1 MYLFNYNNKL
11 NMFNEGEIKTLTEV
25 AKTTILYNDCVYRGI
40 DKILFTPNEFNENQR
55 FITHCII
62 NNDMYTK
69 YLGKYAFIRQFHMQ
83 EVISCVF
90 SILCMVCAL
99 NCIIYTMCIKY
110 KYINKSN
117 NTMCNKSYNNKS
129 YKNNNTMCNK
139 SCKDKTNNT
148 LCNKLC
154 KDKTNNTLC
163 NKSCKTNSTMCNKS
177 CNNNNTVCN
186 KLCKDKNNST
196 MCNKSCKDKTCKT
209 NNTLCNKL
217 CTTINTEYSTHSTI
231 SNNYDTVYNK
241 SYNNKSYNNSYKTN
255 NTVCNNS
262 YNLYPYNNYYTVCN
276 KSYTYNTHS
285 IISNNYNTMYNILY
299 TLSIINNTIRNILY
313 PYNTNNNTISNKL
326 YTYINILLIYYSI
339 NTVTWLFSALFH
351 IRDIYITQCV
361 DYFSAILSLFTSI
374 AISLYRLYLINT
386 HYVISLIWFI
396 HVLYM
401 LTNFNF
407 MYNSIICGIFYCI
420 NVLLW
425 YNWYVFIKEYS
436 YSRIL
441 VLIISGMCISVLF

>member
-1 MYLFNYNNKL
+1 
-11 NMFNEGEIKTLTEV
+11 
-25 AKTTILYNDCVYRGI
+25 
-40 DKILFTPNEFNENQR
+40 
-55 FITHCII
+55 
-62 NNDMYTK
+62 
-69 YLGKYAFIRQFHMQ
+69 
-83 EVISCVF
+83 
-90 SILCMVCAL
+90 
-99 NCIIYTMCIKY
+99 
-110 KYINKSN
+110 
-117 NTMCNKSYNNKS
+117 
-129 YKNNNTMCNK
+129 
-139 SCKDKTNNT
+139 
-148 LCNKLC
+148 
-154 KDKTNNTLC
+154 
-163 NKSCKTNSTMCNKS
+163 
-177 CNNNNTVCN
+177 
-186 KLCKDKNNST
+186 
-196 MCNKSCKDKTCKT
+196 
-209 NNTLCNKL
+209 
-217 CTTINTEYSTHSTI
+217 
-231 SNNYDTVYNK
+231 
-241 SYNNKSYNNSYKTN
+241 
-255 NTVCNNS
+255 
-262 YNLYPYNNYYTVCN
+262 
-276 KSYTYNTHS
+276 
-285 IISNNYNTMYNILY
+285 
-299 TLSIINNTIRNILY
+299 NILY

-441 VLIISGMCISVLF
+441 VLIISGMCISVLFQVIDFGPIYFLLDSHAVWHILGFIFSTFLYVFIIIDLYYIKDILYNV